1 METIFGISDKI
12 LSSEQNAEGKYNVMI
27 KRNNTYYTTGF
38 IFDTIKVLGEYTLRV
53 SQTDL
58 DGNKKYGVITVCLD
72 PMYFPCIFDKIK
84 PYKGSIVQAILGEEE
99 FFITR
104 YGAIYTKEFMEI
116 RNL

>member
-1 METIFGISDKI
+1 METIIGISDKI
-12 LSSEQNAEGKYNVMI
+12 LSSEQNAEGKYDVMI
-27 KRNNTYYTTGF
+27 KRNNINYRTGF

-58 DGNKKYGVITVCLD
+58 DGNKKYGVITVCRD

-84 PYKGSIVQAILGEEE
+84 PYKGSIVQAISGEEE

-104 YGAIYTKEFMEI
+104 FGAIYTKEFMEI